1 MPSAGDENVFRLPE
15 VKDEKKSRRHSI
27 IGLGFDI
34 PKLGK
39 RKRKQADEDSIS
51 IQSYDTSKAKK
62 KSRKSMLR
70 VSSIANLLS
79 PSKSIKRENEFQ
91 RSISFK
97 VPPSPVT
104 KHNVTPYKAPQPSP
118 AKRRL
123 SRTWSEMM
131 STTEGH
137 IPSQLSH
144 RDIKRQEAIYELYQ
158 GENDLVEDLTIVKK
172 TYRDSMEKLQ
182 LMTAWELSQI
192 FGPIDMLIPIH
203 EELACGLQNQRL
215 PDGTT
220 RDVGALLVEWVQKLK
235 EYVPFCANQV
245 FGKAMLDEKKNDPAV
260 DDFLQRCQDSP
271 FSRKLD
277 LWTLLDGARGKF
289 MKYPLL
295 LKAIHKYTC
304 DTDEDKEYLQ
314 ESIKISEKII
324 SDADQKTGE
333 AKCRYYAG
341 RVSFLYEEEKC
352 EALDKSTMLICNGS
366 LKNNKGS
373 KLHIFLFNQ
382 VLVVTRLVTTNGHQG
397 YQVYR
402 QPIPVEDLVLE
413 DLKDGEVKVGSFRSA
428 FGSGQT
434 VKNIF
439 RVGFVDG
446 NKGQSHTLI
455 AADEHDKRQWLQCL
469 NSILKTVKNPAKE
482 LEEYLGQRPDPVGQS
497 SESDG
502 LSETELQPFPEAD
515 LHSLSEEESDDLIS
529 DGSPGETSRKT
540 KRKSSGKE
548 NVKMTKRDS
557 LSSLSS
563 IASSLR
569 SSTSSMR
576 NSRSSLRS
584 SSSSLKSSTSSLKS
598 KKSSSLRK
606 AFRKSKSDLKSV
618 NEK

>member
-1 MPSAGDENVFRLPE
+1 MPSAEDENVFRLPE

-27 IGLGFDI
+27 IGIGFDI

-51 IQSYDTSKAKK
+51 IQSYDPNKSKK
-62 KSRKSMLR
+62 KLRKSMLR

-79 PSKSIKRENEFQ
+79 PSKSIKQEKEFQ

-131 STTEGH
+131 STVGH
-137 IPSQLSH
+137 IPIQLTH

-182 LMTAWELSQI
+182 LMTEWELEQI
-192 FGPIDMLIPIH
+192 FGPVDKLIPIH
-203 EELACGLQNQRL
+203 EELASGLQNQRL

-220 RDVGALLVEWVQKLK
+220 RDIGSLLVDWVQKLK
-235 EYVPFCANQV
+235 DYIPFCANQV
-245 FGKAMLDEKKNDPAV
+245 FGKALLDEKKNDPAV

-289 MKYPLL
+289 IKYPLL

-304 DTDEDKEYLQ
+304 DTDEDKEYLL
-314 ESIKISEKII
+314 EAIKIVEKII
-324 SDADQKTGE
+324 SEADHKTGE
-333 AKCRYYAG
+333 AKCKYYAG
-341 RVSFLYEEEKC
+341 RISFLYEEEKC
-352 EALDKSTMLICNGS
+352 EALENSTMLVCNGS

-373 KLHIFLFNQ
+373 KLHIFLFNK
-382 VLVVTRLVTTNGHQG
+382 VLVATRLVTQNGHQG

-402 QPIPVEDLVLE
+402 QPIPVEELVVE

-434 VKNIF
+434 AKNVL

-446 NKGQSHTLI
+446 GKGQSHTLI
-455 AADEHDKRQWLQCL
+455 ATDQHDKRQWLQCL
-469 NSILKTVKNPAKE
+469 NSILKTVKKPATTSNE
-482 LEEYLGQRPDPVGQS
+482 DPLGLRPDPVGQS
-497 SESDG
+497 SESD
-502 LSETELQPFPEAD
+502 TELQPFPEAD
-515 LHSLSEEESDDLIS
+515 LQSLSEEESEDLS
-529 DGSPGETSRKT
+529 SEGSPGENSRKS

-548 NVKMTKRDS
+548 NFKVTRKDS
-557 LSSLSS
+557 LTSLSS

-576 NSRSSLRS
+576 NSQSSLRS
-584 SSSSLKSSTSSLKS
+584 SVSSLKSSTSSLKS
-598 KKSSSLRK
+598 KKSSSSLRK
-606 AFRKSKSDLKSV
+606 VLRKSKTDLKSGS
-618 NEK
+618 KK